1 MTAIFVQDLEERQVN
16 VKLEAKE
23 SGSLT
28 QFKGSY
34 NFCSFF
40 KNSVCFVN
48 SQLWGVS
55 GFLVMAFELS
65 VLMETMVGKSFE
77 VWKMH
82 T

>member
-28 QFKGSY
+28 PFKGSC

-40 KNSVCFVN
+40 
-48 SQLWGVS
+48 
-55 GFLVMAFELS
+55 
-65 VLMETMVGKSFE
+65 
-77 VWKMH
+77 
-82 T
+82 